1 MRLQDAILIDVDG
14 TVAEK
19 NDRHPFAWEYVGEDT
34 PRQAV
39 LRHIKAITEYEKI
52 PALFA
57 SGREDVRT
65 CRIQT
70 DMWITHWFGPD
81 FQLFMRP
88 EYDRRPDTEVKQEIY
103 LKKIKP
109 FYNII
114 AVWDDRDSV
123 VAMWRSHGLD
133 CFQVQ
138 PGNF

>member
-1 MRLQDAILIDVDG
+1 MQDGIMIDVDG

-34 PRQAV
+34 PRLAV
-39 LRHIKAITEYEKI
+39 LRHVKAIVKSEGI
-52 PALFA
+52 PALFV
-57 SGREDVRT
+57 SGREGTRI
-65 CRIQT
+65 CRLQT
-70 DMWITHWFGPD
+70 EMWISHWFGRD

-88 EYDRRPDTEVKQEIY
+88 EYDRRPDTEVKSEIY
-103 LKKIKP
+103 VNKIKP

-123 VAMWRSHGLD
+123 VTMWRERHGLD